1 MKSGD
6 KIGKLR
12 LRGNVLKHAEGILGI
27 VAKTQIRLFCTR
39 YLWEKYLKGK
49 RNMEQIANCKLLT
62 AVFEA
67 DNLRLDAHILKF
79 DTIGK
84 ERFHIEI
91 EQFVVRKITIATHED
106 VVVYDLYAV
115 LTRVERILMLFDGV
129 FIPLKE
135 ICFSDSDT
143 VETELLN
150 LYGDNLAQSRLS
162 YFISADFC
170 SYRVDRLLEFDKV
183 LTAGLFEQGV
193 NLIHELDIVH
203 QMYLYSMSNSKI
215 TVDVKCAFLIELAE
229 PLIEIVKEHT
239 KFFSSLFPGS
249 HGTSLKNCLDALITK
264 YGEDI
269 FKRELSGNYEQFLSA
284 LVNSRVRIMHI
295 KRKRSG
301 VYFEGNESVLYIMKM
316 SLLYRKIMLE
326 VLDID
331 ESYYRE
337 CLLKNV
343 SRINQWNGVLEKLL
357 SKLS

>member
-129 FIPLKE
+129 
-135 ICFSDSDT
+135 
-143 VETELLN
+143 LN

-183 LTAGLFEQGV
+183 LTAELFEQGV